1 MSRFKINM
9 VEQLIEVDKN
19 DNQIGL
25 RPRTDF
31 LNSSHIHRA
40 SHLILFNSKNEILL
54 QHRVSTKKVWP
65 NLFTFSVDCTV
76 ANESYEECIQREMQE
91 EIGISINAKRLFTF
105 PYFGN
110 IDKAWHCV
118 FLGKSDDK
126 IQPDASEIGSIKW
139 INADKLKI
147 DIIENPDKYVPPFI
161 EGMKKY
167 FDEFYMAEK

>member
-1 MSRFKINM
+1 MI
-9 VEQLIEVDKN
+9 EQLIEVDEN

-31 LNSSHIHRA
+31 FNSKYIHRA

-54 QHRVSTKKVWP
+54 QYRVSTKKVWP

-76 ANESYEECIQREMQE
+76 ANESYEECIQREVQE
-91 EIGISINAKRLFTF
+91 EIGISINVKRLFTF
-105 PYFGN
+105 SYFDD

-118 FLGKSDDK
+118 FVGKSDNK
-126 IQPDASEIGSIKW
+126 IQPDTREIESIKW
-139 INADKLKI
+139 INADELKT
-147 DIIENPDKYVPPFI
+147 DIIENPDKYAPPFI

-167 FDEFYMAEK
+167 FDECYGAEK